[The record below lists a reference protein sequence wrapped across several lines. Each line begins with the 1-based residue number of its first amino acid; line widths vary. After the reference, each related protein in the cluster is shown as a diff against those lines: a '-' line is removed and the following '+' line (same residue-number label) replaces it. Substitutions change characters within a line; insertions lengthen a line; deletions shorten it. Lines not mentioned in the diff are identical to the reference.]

1 MELKEFLLKNLL
13 NGYNLFITLAD
24 SSSVVI
30 NSTENVEDD
39 FEKRFLVDGYFL
51 AIISNSQDVI
61 LININQITKVEVS
74 KEKFE

>member
-1 MELKEFLLKNLL
+1 MELKEFFKKNLL

-24 SSSVVI
+24 SNSVFI

-51 AIISNSQDVI
+51 GSGSNSQDVT
-61 LININQITKVEVS
+61 LININQITKIEVS

>member
-1 MELKEFLLKNLL
+1 MELKEFLLKKLL

-51 AIISNSQDVI
+51 GNVSNNQDLI

>member
-1 MELKEFLLKNLL
+1 MELKEFFKNSLL
-13 NGYNLFITLAD
+13 NGNNLFITLAD

-30 NSTENVEDD
+30 NSTKNVEDD

-51 AIISNSQDVI
+51 SDGSNSQDVM
-61 LININQITKVEVS
+61 LININQITKIEVS